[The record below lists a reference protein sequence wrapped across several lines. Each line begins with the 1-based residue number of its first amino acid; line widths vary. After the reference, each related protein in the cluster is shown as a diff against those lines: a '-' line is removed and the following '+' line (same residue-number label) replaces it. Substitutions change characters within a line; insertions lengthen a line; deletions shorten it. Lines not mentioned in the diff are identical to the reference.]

1 MPLSHTLLW
10 IGLADHDRS
19 RSIVK
24 RSTPR
29 SIRGVCAPI
38 DRRLIVDRSR
48 STISKRERR
57 NFHRIIARRRGERKT
72 SPSPPRSLSR
82 DGISVTRK
90 GGRRTSPS
98 SSPYLSR
105 SRAQAGGVLRHPH
118 LAAFSSPPLPR
129 FHSLSF
135 SPPSINDRSRRNSPS
150 TRGFSSPGSQF
161 GNITKKTVFTSALFM
176 FSLKLCRTEA
186 HRQCANCRVSRRRWI
201 SSDGEA
207 SDEELPREQ
216 ESARECERA
225 KERERAREREWES
238 EFNLSELK
246 LDHGDFIDR
255 SSIDHKIK
263 FSLIADRSIDV
274 RRSDRRLDQNW
285 PTLSMN
291 MIAGV

>member
-1 MPLSHTLLW
+1 MDIISLLSQITLPCISF

-118 LAAFSSPPLPR
+118 LPAFSSPPLPR

-150 TRGFSSPGSQF
+150 TRGFSSLGSQF
-161 GNITKKTVFTSALFM
+161 GNITKKM
-176 FSLKLCRTEA
+176 SL
-186 HRQCANCRVSRRRWI
+186 
-201 SSDGEA
+201 
-207 SDEELPREQ
+207 
-216 ESARECERA
+216 
-225 KERERAREREWES
+225 
-238 EFNLSELK
+238 
-246 LDHGDFIDR
+246 
-255 SSIDHKIK
+255 
-263 FSLIADRSIDV
+263 
-274 RRSDRRLDQNW
+274 RLHC
-285 PTLSMN
+285 
-291 MIAGV
+291 VCFH